1 MKHWANDGN
10 GSKNSID
17 ALLEWLVDEKNSS
30 RYFGKTES
38 SSKDKAFGKEDGDSK
53 MKIAKEISKCIFD
66 TCSINRSPH
75 SCKAKIDS
83 LCAQW
88 RKTRDWINNTG
99 EGLLA
104 SDGEQSLREAVDK
117 KIRTITLWSQS

>member
-1 MKHWANDGN
+1 
-10 GSKNSID
+10 
-17 ALLEWLVDEKNSS
+17 
-30 RYFGKTES
+30 
-38 SSKDKAFGKEDGDSK
+38 
-53 MKIAKEISKCIFD
+53 MKIAEEISKCIFD